1 MPRGQ
6 LVCEGALVMDSRRV
20 YYIDWLRVLA
30 VLLLIPFHAGRV
42 FNWGEPFYAKSS
54 IISLAVAYF
63 LGVINMWH
71 MPLLF
76 FLAGASTYLA
86 LRRRS
91 LTQYAGER
99 SLRLLV
105 PLALRARDR
114 SAPDVVRGAQQQRL
128 QRLAGRLLHEWVR
141 LRSDEPLRSR
151 RLLRRTQPGSPVVI
165 LFLFIIPIAA
175 IPLLVLD
182 KTDRGSKVIG
192 RASEMLSR
200 PAWWALVA
208 FLILVSETFPEI
220 GGKNIFFYALYF
232 TLGYALIRHESFTET
247 ASRLRWPVLA
257 VGGVLT
263 LVMTGLFP
271 WSESLP
277 DPSPLRTLVT
287 LLEDGAGWLMVVALI
302 GFGRELLDRD
312 TPALRYLASASY
324 PLYILHQTVIVA
336 LGFHLVRWAPQPLIG
351 WPLLMILATAVTF
364 GSYEVVRRVG
374 PLRFAFGIKASKRPS
389 SATATTPATP

>member
-1 MPRGQ
+1 M
-6 LVCEGALVMDSRRV
+6 ASRRV
-20 YYIDWLRVLA
+20 HYIDWLRVLA

-54 IISLAVAYF
+54 TVSVAVAYF

-91 LTQYAGER
+91 LTQYVAER

-105 PLALRARDR
+105 PLAFGVLVIV
-114 SAPDVVRGAQQQRL
+114 PPQTWYGAQTNSGYSGSL
-128 QRLAGRLLHEWVR
+128 IDYYTSGFAFDSTNLFGRGDYFGGL
-141 LRSDEPLRSR
+141 
-151 RLLRRTQPGSPVVI
+151 SPAHLWFI
-165 LFLFIIPIAA
+165 MFLFIISIAA
-175 IPLLVLD
+175 IPLLLLD
-182 KTDRGSKVIG
+182 RTDRGSKLIG
-192 RASEMLSR
+192 RAGELLSR

-208 FLILVSETFPEI
+208 FLVLVSETFPEI

-232 TLGYALIRHESFTET
+232 TLGYALIRHEPFAET

-257 VGGVLT
+257 IGGVLT

-302 GFGRELLDRD
+302 GFGRQLLDRD
-312 TPALRYLASASY
+312 TPALRYLAPASY

-336 LGFHLVRWAPQPLIG
+336 VGFYLVQWTPLPLVG
-351 WPLLMILATAVTF
+351 WPLLMVLATAATF
-364 GSYEVVRRVG
+364 VGYELVRRVG
-374 PLRFAFGIKASKRPS
+374 ALRFLFGMKPDRGGRTA
-389 SATATTPATP
+389 ATNPATP